1 MRRWLQRSC
10 SKPRIV
16 SSSVTL
22 NSFMTALSRRRR
34 ARTGDQLGLVH
45 FEVATDPWYIFKWPQ
60 LVHFEWPPRE
70 KTADCLLHRRTTLN
84 RRTTSHALMLHSGEF
99 SDVVVSQ

>member
-45 FEVATDPWYIFKWPQ
+45 FEVATDLRYIFKWPQ
-60 LVHFEWPPRE
+60 LVHFERPPRS
-70 KTADCLLHRRTTLN
+70 RQTLVP
-84 RRTTSHALMLHSGEF
+84 RLPDSHAQHRGGHLLTPNR
-99 SDVVVSQ
+99 VVSSIYY